1 MESTTEAEVQT
12 LCFHCGAPAAISGIE
27 LDGKPFC
34 CAGCKAV
41 YQILSANELCE
52 YYNFE
57 QNPGITPPLHPTPR
71 FEFLDD
77 PIVSDQLIDFSDDS
91 ATVLTLQIPQMHC
104 SSCIWLLEN
113 LHRMD
118 EGIGFSRAD
127 FLKKTLL
134 VRFAKQK
141 TSLRKIVTLL
151 TSLGYEPELNL
162 GSIQKK
168 PTDSIKRSLY
178 LKLGVAAFCFGNIM
192 LFSLPEYF
200 AGSRADFSSRSL
212 FGYVNLLLSLPVALY
227 SGSLFYISAWQGLRK
242 RIINIDLPIAI
253 GIVVVFLRSIVEVI
267 LSNGPGYFDS
277 LTGLVFFLLIGRLF
291 QNKTYDGMNFERQYQ
306 SYFPLAAAV
315 RKNGSEHTI
324 PITSLRPGDRIV
336 LRNNEIIPADAI
348 VMKGA
353 ARIDYSFVTGESNP
367 VLKNVGDLAY
377 AGGKQ
382 SGATVE
388 LEVIK
393 EVSESK
399 LVQLWNDFGGSE
411 KAKSRLLTLSTS
423 IGKYFTIAIL
433 MLAAVTA
440 FSWWLIEPARILN
453 AVTAILIV
461 ACPCALA
468 LAAPFA
474 FGTTMRIFG
483 KRGLYLKNAGTVE
496 SLSKVDTIVFDKTGT
511 LTQTYHSSI
520 RFEGKPMD
528 RMEMKLVASLARN
541 STHPLSRTIFDH
553 YARKELSE
561 VSAFE
566 EIEGEGIR
574 GLVEGTLVQLGSLDF
589 MRGSNSTEDE
599 GIKETRV
606 HLAIGGQERGWFAFE
621 NSYRQGV
628 EDVLSALG
636 RNHSLIVL
644 SGDGQKERDRLRSI
658 YGGFAE
664 MRFDQ
669 KPSDKLAF
677 IRELQNEGR
686 KVLMIG
692 DGLNDAGALWQSDVA
707 IAVTENV
714 TSFSP
719 ACDAILD
726 GSTFGT
732 LNRLVEFSST
742 SLHVVY
748 AAFALSILYNV
759 VGLWFAVQGLLSPL
773 LAAILMPLSSI
784 SVVIFSTTA
793 IRQLAKN
800 KGVL

>member
-1 MESTTEAEVQT
+1 MESATVEEAQA
-12 LCFHCGAPAAISGIE
+12 LCFHCGTPAGNSDIE
-27 LDGKPFC
+27 VDGKPFC

-41 YQILSANELCE
+41 YQILSANQLCQ
-52 YYNFE
+52 YYNFDP
-57 QNPGITPPLHPTPR
+57 NPGITPSLHAAPR

-77 PIVSDQLIDFSDDS
+77 PAVIQQLIDFSDGS
-91 ATVLTLQIPQMHC
+91 ATVLTLRIPQMHC

-113 LHRMD
+113 LHKLD
-118 EGIGFSRAD
+118 EGVGFSRVD

-134 VRFAKQK
+134 IRFAKQK

-168 PTDSIKRSLY
+168 PAQAMNRSLY
-178 LKLGVAAFCFGNIM
+178 LKLGIAAFCFGNIM

-212 FGYVNLLLSLPVALY
+212 FGYINLLLSLPVALY
-227 SGSLFYISAWQGLRK
+227 SSSLFYVSAWQGLRK
-242 RIINIDLPIAI
+242 KIINIDVPIALGI
-253 GIVVVFLRSIVEVI
+253 GVVFVRSVVDV
-267 LSNGPGYFDS
+267 LLATGPGYFDS

-291 QNKTYDGMNFERQYQ
+291 QNKTYEGLNFERHYQ

-315 RKNGSEHTI
+315 RKNGDERTI
-324 PITSLRPGDRIV
+324 PITSLRPGDRMI
-336 LRNNEIIPADAI
+336 LRNNEIIPADSV
-348 VMKGA
+348 VMKGS

-367 VLKNVGDLAY
+367 VTKVVGEVAY

-382 SGATVE
+382 AGATVE

-411 KAKSRLLTLSTS
+411 RSKSRLLTLSTS

-433 MLAAVTA
+433 MLTAVTV
-440 FSWWLIEPARILN
+440 FFWWMVDHTRILN
-453 AVTAILIV
+453 AATAILIV

-483 KRGLYLKNAGTVE
+483 KRGFYLKNAGIVE

-511 LTQTYHSSI
+511 LTQTFHSSI
-520 RFEGKPMD
+520 QFVGMPLSEKEIR
-528 RMEMKLVASLARN
+528 LVASLARN
-541 STHPLSRTIFDH
+541 STHPLSRTIVEHLAQKD
-553 YARKELSE
+553 LSD
-561 VSAFE
+561 VHSFE
-566 EIEGEGIR
+566 EVEGEGIR
-574 GLVEGTLVQLGSLDF
+574 GIVEGIPVQLGSSNF
-589 MRGSNSTEDE
+589 VRGKKPCDE
-599 GIKETRV
+599 PETTETRV
-606 HLAIGGQERGWFAFE
+606 HLSLQGEHRVWFSFE
-621 NSYRQGV
+621 NTYRKGV
-628 EDVLSALG
+628 TEVLSHLG
-636 RNHSLIVL
+636 RKRSLMIL
-644 SGDGQKERDRLRSI
+644 SGDGDRERERLQSI
-658 YGGFAE
+658 YGQFAD

-677 IRELQNEGR
+677 IRELQNAGR

-707 IAVTENV
+707 IAVAEDV

-719 ACDAILD
+719 ACDAILE
-726 GSTFGT
+726 GSSFGM
-732 LNRLVEFSST
+732 LDRLLEFAST
-742 SLHVVY
+742 SQHVVY
-748 AAFALSILYNV
+748 ASFALSILYNIG
-759 VGLWFAVQGLLSPL
+759 GLWFAVQGLLSPL

-784 SVVIFSTTA
+784 SVVVFSTTA
-793 IRQLAKN
+793 VRQLAKK
-800 KGVL
+800 KGVI